1 MTIIYYILI
10 LGVTIFIHEL
20 GHFLFAKKAGIYVYE
35 FSIGMGPKLFGFKRK
50 NDETSYS
57 IRLIPLGGY
66 VQMAGEEVEPDKSI
80 PIEKSMQSKTWWQR
94 FLTIVAGCTFNFA
107 FAFILLLLIGVVY
120 GSPNMKPYIGGIVK
134 NSPASLTEL
143 SKGDLILKINGEKM
157 LTIDDVSMKLA
168 LNSKGST
175 LNFEIL
181 KENNKTAKYII
192 TPKKIIKDGVVSY
205 SVGFS
210 FQDKTDYG
218 FISAFKF
225 AIVKFGV
232 IIKTMAKVIV
242 SLVTGV
248 IGISSLSGPVGIYNV
263 VGESAKAGFD
273 SIIYLVAFLSINV
286 GFLNLLPIP
295 AFDGGRILFLII
307 EKIKGSKVNPKIEN
321 IIHTIGFV
329 LLMLLMIIV
338 TIQDISRLI

>member
-20 GHFLFAKKAGIYVYE
+20 GHFLFAKKAGIYIYE

-50 NDETSYS
+50 NDETAYS

-66 VQMAGEEVEPDKSI
+66 VQMAGEEVEPDQSI
-80 PIEKSMQSKTWWQR
+80 PIEKSMQSKTWMQR
-94 FLTIVAGCTFNFA
+94 FLTIVAGCIFNFIL
-107 FAFILLLLIGVVY
+107 AFILLLIIGVFY
-120 GSPNMKPYIGGIVK
+120 GSPNLKPYVGKIVN

-157 LTIDDVSMKLA
+157 PTIDDVSMKLA
-168 LNSKGST
+168 LNTKGKV
-175 LNFEIL
+175 LVFEVL
-181 KENNKTAKYII
+181 KENNKTIKYTI
-192 TPKKIIKDGVVSY
+192 TPKKVTKDGVVSY

-210 FQDKTDYG
+210 FQDKTSRG
-218 FISAFKF
+218 IVNALKF
-225 AIVKFGV
+225 AVVKFGST
-232 IIKTMAKVIV
+232 IKTMGVVII

-273 SIIYLVAFLSINV
+273 NILYLVAFLSINV

-307 EKIKGSKVNPKIEN
+307 EKIKGSKVNPKVEN
-321 IIHTIGFV
+321 IIHTIGFA

-338 TIQDISRLI
+338 TIQDITRLI